1 MILPHQSLTVKL
13 LCNSFRDLVWISVS
27 MESAKNVT
35 LYVVRQ
41 YLREVE
47 DIFKAGE
54 T

>member
-1 MILPHQSLTVKL
+1 MVLLNQSLTVKL

-27 MESAKNVT
+27 MENAKNVT

-47 DIFKAGE
+47 DTFKAGE